1 MVREEADHLTRR
13 ERAEL
18 LRNHSANAK
27 CLLED
32 AVRARRRAATVC
44 RAPGGP
50 TRESWN
56 MLCQAL
62 AVESKLRQEYFDL
75 LSHLRAFSIRCGL
88 PVAMECEKAMS
99 VRRMERRQS
108 WKSLE
113 RTEEKSWPRC
123 WQPV

>member
-75 LSHLRAFSIRCGL
+75 LSH
-88 PVAMECEKAMS
+88 CEPSASGVGSQWQWNAK
-99 VRRMERRQS
+99 RLYPLGE
-108 WKSLE
+108 WKGDN
-113 RTEEKSWPRC
+113 RGKG
-123 WQPV
+123 